1 MKKIIYYIPFQ
12 LSILLVLG
20 ILLGYYYLLNIDL
33 LWIALF
39 VVLLLLWFVYLK
51 NSIKNKLHIVFKALA
66 YILVTL
72 IGILAIKIQLPSQQ
86 KFHYTHYAQPQSS
99 IIFQI
104 SKELKYNGYQH
115 RFYAEVIAID
125 KHKVTGSILV
135 NYANDSLHNSLS
147 IGNTFWTKT
156 TLTPINTSL
165 NPHTFNYREYLNTK
179 GIQHQIYIN
188 KTTLKAI
195 AFTSSSL
202 LIQAYNWRNKLEKSL
217 DQYFFSKDEMAVIKA
232 LILGQRQDISK
243 ELAQSYAGAG
253 AIHILAVS
261 GLHIG
266 ILFMILSFLLQPL
279 EQFHKG
285 KHLKAI
291 VIVILLWGFAL
302 LTGLS
307 GSVTRAVTMF
317 TFIAIGMAVQNQK
330 SPILHALFASFFFLL
345 LIRPM
350 FIFDVGFQ
358 MSYAAVLGIVLLQP
372 KIMVLLPHIRSWL
385 LRKIWILLSVSIAAT
400 IGTLPLSLYYFHQFP
415 SLFFLSNVVIVPFIG
430 LIMGI
435 GILVV
440 VLAVLHI
447 LPEILVQAYSSILW
461 AMNFFIDWVAQQEQF
476 LFKEIHFSFF
486 MLLASYLIILTGYS
500 LWEQRKITRLYTFL
514 LAIILFQSVF
524 LFEKNQTNHSDELVI
539 FHKSRET
546 LLGLK
551 QGKKMIVLHSL
562 DSLETTNI
570 SFIKTYKT
578 YHNIDEIKL
587 LKTIPNQLKYQDKTI
602 LIIDSLGIYHNID
615 IHPDIVL
622 LRQSPKL
629 NLERLLLECNPNL
642 LVADA
647 SNYKSYVKN
656 WKQICKEK
664 GVTFHYTGTDGALLL
679 R

>member
-1 MKKIIYYIPFQ
+1 MKKAIHYIPFQ
-12 LSILLVLG
+12 LSILLILG
-20 ILLGYYYLLNIDL
+20 ILSGYYYSLNIDL
-33 LWIALF
+33 LWISLI
-39 VVLLLLWFVYLK
+39 VVLALLWFVYWRNASK
-51 NSIKNKLHIVFKALA
+51 TKLHSIFRVLA
-66 YILVTL
+66 YILVIL

-86 KFHYTHYAQPQSS
+86 KSHYSHYTQPQSS
-99 IIFQI
+99 IVFQI

-135 NYANDSLHNSLS
+135 NYANDSLHNSLN
-147 IGNTFWTKT
+147 IGDTFWTKIS
-156 TLTPINTSL
+156 LKPISTSL
-165 NPHTFNYREYLNTK
+165 NPHTFNYRNYLNTK
-179 GIQHQIYIN
+179 GIQHQIYID
-188 KTTLKAI
+188 KTRLKPI
-195 AFTSSSL
+195 GYTGSSL
-202 LIQAYNWRNKLEKSL
+202 LIQTANWRNQLEKSL
-217 DQYFFSKDEMAVIKA
+217 ERYSFSKDEMAVIKA
-232 LILGQRQDISK
+232 LILGQRQNISK
-243 ELAQSYAGAG
+243 ELAQSYVGAG

-266 ILFMILSFLLQPL
+266 ILFIILSFLLQPL

-285 KHLKAI
+285 KHIKAI
-291 VIVILLWGFAL
+291 VIVLLLWGFAL

-317 TFIAIGMAVQNQK
+317 TFIAIGIAVQNQK
-330 SPILHALFASFFFLL
+330 SPILHALFASFLFLL

-350 FIFDVGFQ
+350 FIFDIGFQ

-372 KIMVLLPHIRSWL
+372 KIMGLLPHINYWFP
-385 LRKIWILLSVSIAAT
+385 RKIWVLLSVSIAAT
-400 IGTLPLSLYYFHQFP
+400 IGTLPLSLFYFHQFP

-430 LIMGI
+430 IIMGI

-440 VLAVLHI
+440 ALAALNI

-486 MLLASYLIILTGYS
+486 MLLASYLVIITGYN
-500 LWEQRKITRLYTFL
+500 LWEQRKTPRFYAFL
-514 LAIILFQSVF
+514 LAIIVFQSVF
-524 LFEKNQTNHSDELVI
+524 IFEKNQTNSSDELVI
-539 FHKSRET
+539 FHKSKET

-551 QGKKMIVLHSL
+551 QGRNMVVLHSL
-562 DSLETTNI
+562 DSLQATNL

-578 YHNIDEIKL
+578 HHNLDEITL
-587 LKTIPNQLKYQDKTI
+587 LKTIPTKLKYQDKTV
-602 LIIDSLGIYHNID
+602 LIIDSLGVYKNLD
-615 IHPDIVL
+615 IHADIVL

-664 GVTFHYTGTDGALLL
+664 GVVFHYTGTDGAILL